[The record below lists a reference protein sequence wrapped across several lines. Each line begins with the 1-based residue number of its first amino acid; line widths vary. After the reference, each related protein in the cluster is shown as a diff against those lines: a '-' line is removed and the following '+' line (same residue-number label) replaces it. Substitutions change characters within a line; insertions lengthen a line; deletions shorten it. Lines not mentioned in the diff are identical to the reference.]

1 MNSKQKEEQAQK
13 EKLYNTL
20 LDAVQR
26 SPFFDKIPLPA
37 VLDNPLEELIQKYKY
52 DTLDKKYHPTFDPKP
67 SEETNVNK
75 EESEEEMP
83 SILINKNIRNKV
95 KQLKKRIEKKPAKTI
110 I

>member
-1 MNSKQKEEQAQK
+1 MNSKESAEQK
-13 EKLYNTL
+13 EKVYNAL
-20 LDAVQR
+20 LDAIQR

-37 VLDNPLEELIQKYKY
+37 VLDNPLEELIHKYKY

>member
-26 SPFFDKIPLPA
+26 SPYFDKIPLPA
-37 VLDNPLEELIQKYKY
+37 ALDNPLEDLIQKYKY

-67 SEETNVNK
+67 SEETNANK

-83 SILINKNIRNKV
+83 SILINKNLKNKV
-95 KQLKKRIEKKPAKTI
+95 KQLKKRIEKNPPKTI